1 MKIVNQLII
10 NGEMTIAEVESKFNL
25 LFPFLSIEFF
35 RKGESIEGNYRL
47 RPLNSVARKK
57 VLESFVIEPEL
68 TVHEVEEAFWLNM
81 GLQAAIYRKVGNSIL
96 ETSFTSGWTLEH
108 QNKKGS
114 ELLIDFN
121 SKSSDD
127 LKV

>member
-10 NGEMTIAEVESKFNL
+10 NGELTIAEVESKFNL
-25 LFPFLSIEFF
+25 LFPFLTIEFF

-47 RPLNSVARKK
+47 RTLREVARKK
-57 VLESFVIEPEL
+57 VLESFIIYPDL
-68 TVHEVEEAFWLNM
+68 TVHELEEAFWANM
-81 GLQAAIYRKVGNSIL
+81 GLQVSIYRKVGNSIL

-121 SKSSDD
+121 SKSSDG
-127 LKV
+127 LKI